1 MYALIVVIAVLGGTV
16 TPVGVG
22 SQVVG
27 KFRESRSV
35 QSGCES
41 TQRRGRYLRSEFSQ
55 EESIGTAFTQAGN
68 EFFNLGGLTSA
79 MPCSPMSRRTCKSA

>member
-27 KFRESRSV
+27 KFRKSRSV
-35 QSGCES
+35 QSGCKS
-41 TQRRGRYLRSEFSQ
+41 TQRRGRYLRSESLKRSLLVLHLHRRGMNS
-55 EESIGTAFTQAGN
+55 SI
-68 EFFNLGGLTSA
+68 
-79 MPCSPMSRRTCKSA
+79 